1 MNIEKIKNDS
11 RMPKHIALIID
22 GNGRWAK
29 KHGLPRSAGHKF
41 GFENL
46 KKHIQYCQEL
56 GIKNVSIYCF
66 SKQNWNRPQKEVEF
80 LMSTF
85 NQVLDEYKQEY
96 AEKDV
101 RIIISGD
108 MNDIRISE
116 DVRRKAKELMEIT
129 KHKTGFVINAC
140 INYGGREEI
149 LNAVNEIIASG
160 ETNIDENSFE
170 KHLYTA
176 DLLPLDFIIRTSG
189 EKRTSNFLPWQ
200 STYSEWYFPKT
211 YWPGFTKKHLIKAL
225 KSYMK
230 RNRRFG
236 AIKG

>member
-1 MNIEKIKNDS
+1 MNIDKIRNDK

-29 KHGLPRSAGHKF
+29 RRGLPRSVGHKF

-46 KKHIQYCQEL
+46 KKHIQYVQDL
-56 GIKNVSIYCF
+56 GIKNLSIYCF
-66 SKQNWNRPQKEVEF
+66 SKQNWNRPQAEVDY
-80 LMSTF
+80 LMEIF
-85 NQVLDEYKQEY
+85 DKILDDYKKEY
-96 AEKDV
+96 ADKDV

-108 MNDIRISE
+108 MEDERIPANT
-116 DVRRKAKELMEIT
+116 RAKAKELMELT
-129 KHKTGFVINAC
+129 KLKTGFILNSC

-149 LNAVNEIIASG
+149 LKAVNEIINSG
-160 ETNIDENSFE
+160 EKNIDQKAFE

-176 DLLPLDFIIRTSG
+176 EMFPVDFIIRTSG
-189 EKRTSNFLPWQ
+189 EQRTSNFLPWQ
-200 STYSEWYFPKT
+200 STYSEWYFPKKH
-211 YWPGFTKKHLIKAL
+211 WPSFNKNNLVKAL
-225 KSYMK
+225 KIYMK